1 VRLVASGV
9 ITREINNEQA
19 LDFGATWCDAA
30 VVPLR
35 SYFIL
40 FPNLFTFLFVLRPNF
55 AKTALLTLRLLSP
68 SFFSFFTRS
77 HDTVLVLILFRFASL
92 HHC

>member
-30 VVPLR
+30 FVPLR
-35 SYFIL
+35 SCFIL
-40 FPNLFTFLFVLRPNF
+40 CPNLC
-55 AKTALLTLRLLSP
+55 LLLI
-68 SFFSFFTRS
+68 
-77 HDTVLVLILFRFASL
+77 HTVA
-92 HHC
+92 